1 MAVVLGPRDGP
12 IVIRMASA
20 QDLPDLVRMAGAFI
34 EASDVGLPFDMDYLR
49 SSFAAQI
56 TAPDRLVLVL
66 DVNGPR
72 GVLCAAVSRS
82 VWAPVPIASELLF
95 WIDPDYRGK
104 WALPM
109 LRTYVAWA
117 RGIGCTRAG
126 MVALADNPMAALYR
140 RAGFLLSEITYSQV
154 F

>member
-1 MAVVLGPRDGP
+1 
-12 IVIRMASA
+12 
-20 QDLPDLVRMAGAFI
+20 MAGAFI
-34 EASDVGLPFDMDYLR
+34 EASNVGLPFDGHYLR

-56 TAPDRLVLVL
+56 AAPDRLVLVL
-66 DVNGPR
+66 DAGGAH
-72 GVLCAAVSRS
+72 GVLCAVVSRS

-95 WIDPDYRGK
+95 WIDPDHRGK

-109 LRTYVAWA
+109 LRTYVEWA

-140 RAGFLLSEITYSQV
+140 RAGFSPSEITYSQV